1 MAYNFTKL
9 TAYAMIS
16 SLEEDLRKI
25 IKDYIESKD
34 LEKKKEFSEIFIKA
48 NNRIEKDIGGKYDD
62 ISYEDLIEYIDLG
75 EAIQIISA
83 HTSLLPKN
91 ITLSF
96 KKI

>member
-34 LEKKKEFSEIFIKA
+34 LEKRKNFQ
-48 NNRIEKDIGGKYDD
+48 KY
-62 ISYEDLIEYIDLG
+62 L
-75 EAIQIISA
+75 
-83 HTSLLPKN
+83 
-91 ITLSF
+91 
-96 KKI
+96 